1 MQVKITGSNIDLG
14 SSIQQ
19 YANEQLEKS
28 ITKFINKIDTAE
40 VYFGKQS
47 QLFFANIIINEAVK
61 KGITI
66 KASGEAGDIYGAFN
80 EALKK
85 AVTQLR
91 RYKNKLNDYHKESIK
106 NLEPKYFSATK
117 YVLPPF
123 PYNVFEEMEQDNTPT
138 PIKHQVVAEKNT
150 TIEELS
156 VDDAIMKMDL
166 ANLPALVFINS
177 QNKRLNVV
185 YHRKDG
191 QISLVDPQI

>member
-1 MQVKITGSNIDLG
+1 MQVKITGSNIELG

-91 RYKNKLNDYHKESIK
+91 RYKDKLHDYHRESIK

-123 PYNVFEEMEQDNTPT
+123 PYNIFEEIEQDNTLT

-166 ANLPALVFINS
+166 ANLPALVFINT